1 MSSTI
6 FFNEDDFWIFSDM
19 TRPSFKGECSPC
31 GLFIE
36 HLACYTVIF
45 STCSADRGKL
55 VVVLSREF
63 ILLDNFLLD
72 FK

>member
-6 FFNEDDFWIFSDM
+6 LFNEDDFWIFSDM
-19 TRPSFKGECSPC
+19 TTPFNKSEFC

-36 HLACYTVIF
+36 HLACYTVVF

-55 VVVLSREF
+55 VVVLSKELL
-63 ILLDNFLLD
+63 LLDNFLLD